1 MEPVAVAVD
10 AMGGDHAPAVVVKGV
25 MDFLDNGGDTLVHLV
40 GKRRE
45 IHREIRRLKATERI
59 SGLRV
64 VNARDHISMREQLLS
79 YWRKRESTSIQKA
92 LDLVREGK
100 AAAMVSAGNTGAVMA
115 LAKTNLGMI
124 EGIGR
129 PALATLIPTASGR
142 TLIMDVGANV
152 DSKPRHLVEFALM
165 GKVYMQSVLGV
176 ENPRIALMSIGEEE
190 GKGNELIKRTHAIL
204 KSMDI
209 NFVGNIEGR
218 DAYLGKSDLIV
229 TDGFTGNVTIK
240 VAEGV
245 VDVVMSMLKR
255 EIHTSLQS
263 RLGLFLLKRSM
274 KRLRRRLD
282 YAETGGALLL
292 GIKGVVVIGHGH
304 SNAKAVNRAI
314 ELSVRM
320 VRERVQ
326 ERMAAEM
333 LRMRSF
339 LEELSYV

>member
-1 MEPVAVAVD
+1 MEPVAVAID

-25 MDFLDNGGDTLVHLV
+25 MDFLESNPDVRIQLV

-45 IHREIRRLKATERI
+45 IRRELRRLSAVNLDGRLT
-59 SGLRV
+59 V
-64 VNARDHISMREQLLS
+64 VNARDQISMREQLLS
-79 YWRKRESTSIQKA
+79 YWRKRERTSIQQA
-92 LDLVREGK
+92 LDLVKKGK
-100 AAAMVSAGNTGAVMA
+100 ASAMISAGNTGAVMA
-115 LAKTNLGMI
+115 LAKTNLGLL

-129 PALATLIPTASGR
+129 PALATLIPTAKGK
-142 TLIMDVGANV
+142 TLLMDVGANV

-165 GKVYMQSVLGV
+165 GKVYLETVRGV

-218 DAYLGKSDLIV
+218 DAYMGESDLIV
-229 TDGFTGNVTIK
+229 TDGFTGNVTLK

-245 VDVVMSMLKR
+245 VDVFMSMLKR
-255 EIHTSLQS
+255 EIRNSLQS
-263 RLGLFLLKRSM
+263 RLGLFLLKRSLR
-274 KRLRRRLD
+274 RLRRRLD

-292 GIKGVVVIGHGH
+292 GVNGIVVIGHGR
-304 SNAKAVNRAI
+304 SNAKAVCRAI

-320 VRERVQ
+320 VREQVQ
-326 ERMAAEM
+326 ERIAAEM
-333 LRMRSF
+333 RQMRSV
-339 LEELSYV
+339 LEELSYA

>member
-40 GKRRE
+40 GRRRE
-45 IHREIRRLKATERI
+45 IHREIRRLKTGDRV

-100 AAAMVSAGNTGAVMA
+100 AAAMFSAGNTGAVMA

-255 EIHTSLQS
+255 EIRTSLQS

-292 GIKGVVVIGHGH
+292 GIKGVVVIGHGR

-333 LRMRSF
+333 LRMQSF
-339 LEELSYV
+339 LEELSYA